1 MSEES
6 RLDSFALG
14 VFADL
19 GDRYRADEQRL
30 LDEIARLQEDNGMLR
45 NMLETE
51 RGHREADNREAR
63 EMAAKIERLKAATTC
78 PNCGVPKYVRCGHCD
93 STLNERLPHVEAGI
107 GRRL

>member
-51 RGHREADNREAR
+51 RGHREADR
-63 EMAAKIERLKAATTC
+63 KS
-78 PNCGVPKYVRCGHCD
+78 PF
-93 STLNERLPHVEAGI
+93 
-107 GRRL
+107 